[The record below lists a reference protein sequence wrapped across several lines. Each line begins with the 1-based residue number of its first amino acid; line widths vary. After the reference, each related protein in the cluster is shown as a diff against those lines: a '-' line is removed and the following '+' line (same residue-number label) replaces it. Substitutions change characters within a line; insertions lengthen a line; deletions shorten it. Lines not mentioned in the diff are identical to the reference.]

1 MMKKLLAAVCM
12 MAVAGAVYARCTTQT
27 FIGSDGRMTV
37 CTVCCDSRGN
47 CTTTCM

>member
-1 MMKKLLAAVCM
+1 MKKLL
-12 MAVAGAVYARCTTQT
+12 VAILLTVNAGMVYARCTTQT